1 MVFQKG
7 EGQMKRPIAVGVMA
21 GILLAVTTAAFAT
34 PVEWT
39 STVTVN
45 ITRNDSTP
53 ITWFQ
58 TYNPVDPVNHPG
70 STINDPILY
79 DAGHTPTLTIVAN
92 DVKNDSWQADPDGE
106 TDSVYRG
113 TTFLGNLQQGAAGA
127 DTTTVINLGNPN
139 SWLKGTSGFNVTVNL
154 DGTLSVWYPTTIK
167 TAKLVVWTNVT
178 PPPPPPPPPP
188 VIPAPGAVLLASIGA
203 GLVSVLRTRKAL

>member
-1 MVFQKG
+1 
-7 EGQMKRPIAVGVMA
+7 MKRPIAVGVMA
-21 GILLAVTTAAFAT
+21 AVLLAVTTAAFAT

-39 STVTVN
+39 STVNVN

-58 TYNPVDPVNHPG
+58 TYNPVDSVNHPG

-92 DVKNDSWQADPDGE
+92 DVKQDFYGTVLSADPDGE
-106 TDSVYRG
+106 TDRVYRG
-113 TTFLGNLQQGAAGA
+113 TTLLGNLQQGAAGA
-127 DTTTVINLGNPN
+127 DTTTVFNLGNPN
-139 SWLKGTSGFNVTVNL
+139 PWLKGTTGFNVTVNL
-154 DGTLSVWYPTTIK
+154 DGVVSVWYPTKIK
-167 TAKLVVWTNVT
+167 TATLVVWTDVT
-178 PPPPPPPPPP
+178 APPPPPPPP